1 MIIPVTKDEIKRFYL
16 KRWSALNTRILRII
30 ETIKHTNSDHTQI
43 YLRDYKNE
51 LLNVKETEKKEFE
64 HDKFNRF

>member
-30 ETIKHTNSDHTQI
+30 ETIKHTNSDHTQS

-51 LLNVKETEKKEFE
+51 LLNVKETEKKELSHE
-64 HDKFNRF
+64 

>member
-1 MIIPVTKDEIKRFYL
+1 MIYPVTKDEIKRFYL

-30 ETIKHTNSDHTQI
+30 ETIKRTNNDHTQI

-51 LLNVKETEKKEFE
+51 INKVKQEEKHLINE
-64 HDKFNRF
+64 

>member
-30 ETIKHTNSDHTQI
+30 ETIKHTNSDHTQS

-51 LLNVKETEKKEFE
+51 LNKLKQEEKSHLYE
-64 HDKFNRF
+64 

>member
-30 ETIKHTNSDHTQI
+30 ETIKNTNSDHTQS
-43 YLRDYKNE
+43 YLRDYKQE
-51 LLNVKETEKKEFE
+51 LENVKQSEKKEII
-64 HDKFNRF
+64 